1 MIWICSKYPMDS
13 SLYFQ
18 TTCTCRYSLN
28 RVFFLAGVI
37 IMYGM
42 LWLKNTE
49 FRTNVCLISFPSV
62 CSWLE
67 QTEEKLWKYVHCW
80 FGMSQIT
87 YHTSIKTRG
96 PWAISLNWATIA
108 KKRTLRYYHTYCL
121 SFKWLLNK
129 IVGISSDSTK
139 KVNWKIFD
147 IWALR
152 YKILVVFSHT
162 C

>member
-67 QTEEKLWKYVHCW
+67 QTEQKLWKYVHCW
-80 FGMSQIT
+80 FGTSQIT
-87 YHTSIKTRG
+87 HHTSIKTRG

-129 IVGISSDSTK
+129 ITGISSDSTK
-139 KVNWKIFD
+139 KNQLKDFSFLTFEHWD
-147 IWALR
+147 IR
-152 YKILVVFSHT
+152 Y
-162 C
+162 

>member
-13 SLYFQ
+13 SLYFL

-28 RVFFLAGVI
+28 RGFFLAGVI

-139 KVNWKIFD
+139 KVNWKIS
-147 IWALR
+147 
-152 YKILVVFSHT
+152 VFWHLSIEI
-162 C
+162 

>member
-13 SLYFQ
+13 SLYFL

-67 QTEEKLWKYVHCW
+67 QTEQKLWKYVHCW
-80 FGMSQIT
+80 FGTSQIT
-87 YHTSIKTRG
+87 HHTSIKTRG

-139 KVNWKIFD
+139 KVNWKIS
-147 IWALR
+147 
-152 YKILVVFSHT
+152 VFWHLSIEI
-162 C
+162 

>member
-1 MIWICSKYPMDS
+1 MDS

-28 RVFFLAGVI
+28 RGFFLAGVI

-67 QTEEKLWKYVHCW
+67 QTEQKLWKYVHCW
-80 FGMSQIT
+80 FGTSQIT
-87 YHTSIKTRG
+87 HHTSIKTRG

-139 KVNWKIFD
+139 SQLKDFSFLTFEHWD
-147 IWALR
+147 IR
-152 YKILVVFSHT
+152 Y
-162 C
+162 

>member
-13 SLYFQ
+13 SLYFL
-18 TTCTCRYSLN
+18 TTCTCRYS
-28 RVFFLAGVI
+28 FLAGVI

-49 FRTNVCLISFPSV
+49 FRTNICLISFPSV

-139 KVNWKIFD
+139 KVNWKISVFLTFEHWD
-147 IWALR
+147 IR
-152 YKILVVFSHT
+152 Y
-162 C
+162 

>member
-13 SLYFQ
+13 SLYFL

-28 RVFFLAGVI
+28 RGFFLAGVI

-67 QTEEKLWKYVHCW
+67 QTEQKLWKYVHCW

-108 KKRTLRYYHTYCL
+108 KKRTLWYYHTYCL

-139 KVNWKIFD
+139 KVNWKIS
-147 IWALR
+147 
-152 YKILVVFSHT
+152 VFWHLSIEI
-162 C
+162 

>member
-67 QTEEKLWKYVHCW
+67 QTEQKLWKYVHCW

-96 PWAISLNWATIA
+96 PWAISLHWATIA

-129 IVGISSDSTK
+129 ITGISSDSTK
-139 KVNWKIFD
+139 KNQLKDFSFLTFEHWD
-147 IWALR
+147 IR
-152 YKILVVFSHT
+152 Y
-162 C
+162 

>member
-1 MIWICSKYPMDS
+1 MTHNCINKIMIWICSKYPMDS
-13 SLYFQ
+13 SLYFL
-18 TTCTCRYSLN
+18 TTCTCRYS
-28 RVFFLAGVI
+28 FLAGVI

-139 KVNWKIFD
+139 KVNWKISVFLTFEHWD
-147 IWALR
+147 IR
-152 YKILVVFSHT
+152 Y
-162 C
+162 